1 MRTNI
6 DIDDRLMRQAMRS
19 SRSRTKRAAVEEGL
33 RLLIQTRAQATIR
46 RLRGKVHWSGD
57 LHKSRGARHGEYSCI
72 VIVDTTVWIDYLR
85 GLRNKETEYFDREVG
100 RQRFGLTDLIL
111 CETLQ
116 GVGDENTFT
125 RVLRELRKFEVFE
138 TGSQE
143 LAIEAARNFGN
154 LRRRGRTVRKT
165 IDCLIAT
172 FCLRHGHSLLHRDRD
187 YDHFEDFLG
196 LTVIHP

>member
-1 MRTNI
+1 M
-6 DIDDRLMRQAMRS
+6 
-19 SRSRTKRAAVEEGL
+19 
-33 RLLIQTRAQATIR
+33 
-46 RLRGKVHWSGD
+46 
-57 LHKSRGARHGEYSCI
+57 

-85 GLRNKETEYFDREVG
+85 GLRNNETDYFDRELG
-100 RQRFGLTDLIL
+100 RQRFGLTDFIL

-116 GVGDENTFT
+116 GVGDQNTFT

-143 LAIEAARNFGN
+143 LAIEAARNFRN

-172 FCLRHGHSLLHRDRD
+172 FCLRHWHSLLHRDRD

-196 LTVIHP
+196 LAVIHA